1 MQVSGYSSPRVASW
15 LDWIAVLAR
24 YFFSTIYDLGLT
36 KEKVVGWLGNL
47 SKTAKQATILAP
59 KTIPKSLVKRL
70 AEAMAAI
77 DIPSGQ
83 FLQALIKAL
92 DTPPAGFKWKVD
104 DLGNHRLVRFSQEPI
119 KEKGLARG
127 QRFRKKAFVGVWYFT
142 DDPKS
147 SAAIRLRN
155 TIKTHNGEVFH
166 KIKSGAG
173 VSEFFAGCIV
183 PETKVGQVGIALL
196 KWAELFKSEDG
207 PRDYRLS
214 ACSLQS
220 LVDHATVK
228 ASDTITISG
237 LFKSSKYNW
246 EYTVSDIL
254 NGRLRD
260 AELAA
265 SVKSFLKSHS

>member
-1 MQVSGYSSPRVASW
+1 MLVSDLSSPRVASW
-15 LDWIAVLAR
+15 LDWVAVLAR

-47 SKTAKQATILAP
+47 SAKQAAVLAP

-70 AEAMAAI
+70 AEAMASI

-92 DTPPAGFKWKVD
+92 DVPPAGFKWKVD
-104 DLGNHRLVRFSQEPI
+104 DLGNHRLVRFSQDPVR
-119 KEKGLARG
+119 EKGLARG
-127 QRFRKKAFVGVWYFT
+127 QRFRKKAFVGVWYYT

-155 TIKTHNGEVFH
+155 AIKANNGEIFYKV
-166 KIKSGAG
+166 KSGAG

-183 PETKVGQVGIALL
+183 PETKVGQVGATLL
-196 KWAELFKSEDG
+196 ARAEIFKSEDG

-220 LVDHATVK
+220 LVEHVTIK
-228 ASDTITISG
+228 SSDTITISG

-246 EYTVSDIL
+246 EYTISDIL

-260 AELAA
+260 AGLAT
-265 SVKSFLKSHS
+265 SVKQFLKSHS